1 MQEEDASSDE
11 EYRNAHGDELEA
23 IALES
28 SSPEP
33 SETLPPFPSQ
43 GLRIEELRHL
53 VASCPV
59 GATTNFLCHEV
70 VRQRTV
76 AQGWVDV
83 PSLTDAAKGYY
94 SHTYATVSTAALGGA
109 QGAPQ
114 ADAPPGTRSHVEV
127 LCEDPL
133 RSSLVGEAT
142 HFVSHAWRYRF
153 EDLVASLEA
162 FEADQVTVCHVT
174 LHSTRTHT
182 HMHTHTHTHAR
193 THPS

>member
-11 EYRNAHGDELEA
+11 EYRNAHGDELKA

-94 SHTYATVSTAALGGA
+94 SHTSQRFPRRHLVAPRARRRRTHHRERARTSRCCARTLCAA
-109 QGAPQ
+109 
-114 ADAPPGTRSHVEV
+114 
-127 LCEDPL
+127 
-133 RSSLVGEAT
+133 RSSA
-142 HFVSHAWRYRF
+142 RRR
-153 EDLVASLEA
+153 
-162 FEADQVTVCHVT
+162 T
-174 LHSTRTHT
+174 L
-182 HMHTHTHTHAR
+182 
-193 THPS
+193 